1 MTKRAIA
8 NSSLFFRPI
17 PPIMNPMHLRRFLPS
32 SLLTLLLLASTFPAA
47 AQPLA
52 DRLPDTT
59 IVYLGWSPS
68 ASMQTTAAA
77 KMLADERI
85 LAPWRK
91 LFQEEILGI
100 ADSPEGERISDHVP
114 ALLLD
119 AAQCEGC
126 FALLEIKPVQGK
138 ARFNPQ
144 SVLMLD
150 LGAKR
155 KSFEEHFKPLQKR
168 MKDRMGDRLKMMK
181 LQNSWVFFKPDREGK
196 PRITWG
202 FVGDTFVM
210 FFGDGAEDFIPK
222 LLKGNLEKPLKSA
235 PAFVDSVGKIPGESV
250 FTTYLDPKATLV
262 LARTMLTDHANV
274 DLVGLLGQWDKLL
287 EEFGFANIKAIAE
300 KTTIE
305 DKQFVTRSLVRFD
318 GAAKGL
324 LALAAAPAVDDAMLK
339 VVPADAMVV
348 AAARLDLAK
357 TYEQIKTSVTNVV
370 GDDAKQGF
378 AQLEQAAEGFG
389 LPVKD
394 VLGPIGDQWVIY
406 NAQSH
411 GGFALTGWTLVG
423 TIRDGD
429 KLGKAVRTV
438 RTLVTRGV
446 GDERHGMKI
455 RTINVDGVSIE
466 FLEGG
471 RFDMPF
477 QVAWAIAGDKFVI
490 ALYPQL
496 VEDAVRQITKPQ
508 KSILDNPAFI
518 AARQRTGAGGPLVY
532 LSGPDVVTNLYPI
545 GLVFVQFAT
554 AFGGGFRDAEDGQHE
569 TAADLLPSMKRLLEF
584 VGHDAVSIKQTPD
597 GLLKTRTVANPLLS
611 PLAWIDS
618 PIVWLAIGI
627 PSLTAADD
635 AEDRTKSLNNLRQ
648 IAQGLLAYAADNKDN
663 FPPDLAT
670 LVKAQH
676 ITDDMLKSPFGPAK
690 NGKDIVYLHYTGLS
704 TKTATPDTIV
714 AYDAAAAELE
724 DGAAVLYGDG
734 RTDWLEPAAF
744 KKAIEEAKKKAILHN
759 AAP

>member
-1 MTKRAIA
+1 
-8 NSSLFFRPI
+8 
-17 PPIMNPMHLRRFLPS
+17 MHLRRFLPAS
-32 SLLTLLLLASTFPAA
+32 VLGLLLLAGTFTAS

-52 DRLPDTT
+52 DRLPDST

-91 LFQEEILGI
+91 LFQDEVLGI
-100 ADSPEGERISDHVP
+100 ADSPEGERISDHLP
-114 ALLLD
+114 LLLMD

-138 ARFNPQ
+138 SRFNPQ

-222 LLKGNLEKPLKSA
+222 LIKGNPEKPLKTA

-262 LARTMLTDHANV
+262 LARTMLTDRANV

-300 KTTIE
+300 KTAIE

-324 LALAAAPAVDDAMLK
+324 LALAATPAVDEEMLK

-348 AAARLDLAK
+348 AAARFDLAK

-423 TIRDGD
+423 TIRDGE
-429 KLGKAVRTV
+429 KFAKALRTV
-438 RTLVTRGV
+438 RTLVTRGM
-446 GDERHGMKI
+446 GEGAHGPKI
-455 RTINVDGVSIE
+455 RSFVADGVTIE
-466 FLEGG
+466 FLEAG
-471 RFDMPF
+471 RLSFPF
-477 QVAWAIAGDKFVI
+477 QAAWAVVGDKFVI
-490 ALYPQL
+490 GLFPQL
-496 VEDAVRQITKPQ
+496 VEDAVRQINKPQ
-508 KSILDNPAFI
+508 KSILDNPAFV
-518 AARQRTGAGGPLVY
+518 AARQRTGGGGPLVY
-532 LSGPDVVTNLYPI
+532 LSGPDVVSNLYPI
-545 GLVFVQFAT
+545 GLVFMQIMLSWDSP
-554 AFGGGFRDAEDGQHE
+554 FRENDDAQHE
-569 TAADLLPSMKRLLEF
+569 TAADLIPSMKRLLDF
-584 VGHDAVSIKQTPD
+584 VGHDAVSVKQTPD

-618 PIVWLAIGI
+618 PVVWLAIGI

-635 AEDRTKSLNNLRQ
+635 AADRNKSLTNMRQ
-648 IAQGLLAYAADNKDN
+648 IGQAMFLYANDNKDA

-670 LVKAQH
+670 LIKSQNL
-676 ITDDMLKSPFGPAK
+676 DNELLKSPYGPAK
-690 NGKDIVYLHYTGLS
+690 DGKDVIYLHIAGMT
-704 TKTATPDTIV
+704 TKTATPDTLV
-714 AYDAAAAELE
+714 AYDAAALEQE
-724 DGAAVLYGDG
+724 DGTAVLYGDG
-734 RTDWLEPAAF
+734 HVDWVETTAF
-744 KKAIEEAKKKAILHN
+744 KKTLEGSKKKAILQN